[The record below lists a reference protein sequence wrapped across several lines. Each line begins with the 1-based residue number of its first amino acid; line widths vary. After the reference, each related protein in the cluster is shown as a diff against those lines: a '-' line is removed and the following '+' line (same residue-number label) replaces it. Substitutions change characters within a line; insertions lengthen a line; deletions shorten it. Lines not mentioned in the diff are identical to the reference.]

1 MKKILIIAIAAV
13 IMIASAGAV
22 AAFAL
27 SAKAQAP
34 KEEQSIGELKEN
46 NTPETEEASDDE
58 KTEGEGLSGTACE
71 PERDYTYLRGTMY
84 KNLYETR
91 YTNLVETMKVEEPV
105 PEIGEVSG
113 SGSGA
118 GSGNVQSQVGVGSAQ
133 NPGYSGEAGK
143 YSMNDKTVAAHLS
156 VQGTNV
162 QNRPVWQAQGNTNYY
177 TNGSVTWAAGT
188 AHLRSGSLS
197 QNTVIYGHN
206 WGNCFVP
213 FKRTGPEFES
223 LMAYTYSDFVSQNQY
238 IYLTT
243 NSGVHTFK
251 VFAVCFTKDLGFYI
265 NCNNINVAS
274 IAARA
279 KSMSLFDFGV
289 NVGANDKIITL
300 STCTRYFSGLGA
312 NQRFIIMG
320 KLVSSE

>member
-1 MKKILIIAIAAV
+1 MKAKLIVAVAAIMMIASVGAIAAF
-13 IMIASAGAV
+13 
-22 AAFAL
+22 AF
-27 SAKAQAP
+27 SAKAETP
-34 KEEQSIGELKEN
+34 KEEQNIGEIREEN
-46 NTPETEEASDDE
+46 VPESEELSAENEE
-58 KTEGEGLSGTACE
+58 KAEGEGLSGTTCE
-71 PERDYTYLRGTMY
+71 PQREYSYLRGTMY
-84 KNLYETR
+84 KNLYEAR
-91 YTNLVETMKVEEPV
+91 YSNLVETTKEKEPV
-105 PEIGEVSG
+105 KEESQGNSG
-113 SGSGA
+113 GGY
-118 GSGNVQSQVGVGSAQ
+118 SQVGVGSAA
-133 NPGYSGEAGK
+133 NPGYSGQVGK
-143 YSMNDKTVAAHLS
+143 YSMSDKTVAAHLS

-162 QNRPVWQAQGNTNYY
+162 QNRPVWQATGNTNYY

-188 AHLRSGSLS
+188 AHLRSGELS

-274 IAARA
+274 IAERA
-279 KSMSLFDFGV
+279 KNMSLFNFGV
-289 NVGANDKIITL
+289 SVGPSDKIITL

>member
-1 MKKILIIAIAAV
+1 MNKKLVIALSVVLVAIVGATTALAIV
-13 IMIASAGAV
+13 LSGNNSGLKETASQEISAGENEV
-22 AAFAL
+22 
-27 SAKAQAP
+27 SAENTENQ
-34 KEEQSIGELKEN
+34 EESS
-46 NTPETEEASDDE
+46 EEAVKCALE
-58 KTEGEGLSGTACE
+58 YNYLKGTQ
-71 PERDYTYLRGTMY
+71 Y

-91 YTNLVETMKVEEPV
+91 YPNLVEAMKIPEPV
-105 PEIGEVSG
+105 LEPEKPSG
-113 SGSGA
+113 GGKP
-118 GSGNVQSQVGVGSAQ
+118 GVGTAV
-133 NPGYSGEAGK
+133 NPGYSGSVGK
-143 YSMNDKTVAAHLS
+143 YSLESKTVAAHLS

-162 QNRPVWQAQGNTNYY
+162 QNRPVWQCTNNTNYY
-177 TNGSVTWAAGT
+177 TNGSVTWAAGS
-188 AHLRSGSLS
+188 ARLRSGELS

-223 LMAYTYSDFVSQNQY
+223 LMAYTYKDFVNQNQY

-243 NSGVHTFK
+243 NGGTHTFK

-265 NCNNINVAS
+265 NCNGIDVAS
-274 IAARA
+274 VAARA

-289 NVGANDKIITL
+289 SVGNGDKIITL

-320 KLVSSE
+320 KLIKTE